1 MEKIDDVQWNGVHGD
16 HVQIVLMMTTGCEKR
31 IEDRECESR
40 HDDVKIAEA
49 SRSEALET
57 CFYMMNINKYENNI
71 KIPRVKSTMLYI
83 VRLHDCIEVDVSRS
97 HVVFKT
103 LTCLHMCVHSQG
115 TR

>member
-1 MEKIDDVQWNGVHGD
+1 MEWSTWRPCTNCIDDDDWLRKTVG
-16 HVQIVLMMTTGCEKR
+16 
-31 IEDRECESR
+31 DRECESR

-83 VRLHDCIEVDVSRS
+83 VRLHVCIEVDVSRS

-103 LTCLHMCVHSQG
+103 LTCLYMCVHSQG